1 MSDELLEEA
10 LKPAYFKD
18 DEPVDTSNQNIYQTY
33 STDFGGPIDFDAIAT
48 HNPSPLDLVYKKP
61 VPVADRLGEAS
72 GLTWPYTY
80 SGGEGKVEEGPSFL
94 ESTAEGLGAVKKA
107 IVSGAKTAGDI
118 TVGAVEEAA
127 GYAKSNPIDAA
138 LIALSMIPQAR
149 AARWGGKALSYAPR
163 LAKNIGFLQKS
174 KYAAPIINKTKSA
187 AKLGRTGIQVNLLAD
202 AVNDFYQ
209 HGLMF
214 NPEEDLW
221 DYLYRS
227 DKDIQSAFY
236 NTGYDFNT
244 SDEQLDRTWDL
255 LNYAH
260 EKHGISIPM
269 IYTEGSDKNE
279 PFRKKWTNPTYAAGF
294 LGRAGNIHVLEGYE
308 SGGKSVDYNRQV
320 LTEYLHHIRNETGGI
335 FANIE
340 RTYDS
345 AAGLG
350 LVTYL
355 KTLPDSEL
363 EQYNAR
369 RDSDGDIMEKYKL
382 DEEGNFQYTKFG
394 DKVRSH
400 DHYSH
405 SNSIKSEERI
415 HGLYEDKLLEIAKIE
430 NKTEREAAFDT
441 FLEEM
446 KEGVGKERAIRY
458 GQFIPTGSEE
468 VTKKLRDNIMKTL
481 KEYYPTY

>member
-1 MSDELLEEA
+1 MSNELLEEA
-10 LKPAYFKD
+10 LKPEYFKD
-18 DEPVDTSNQNIYQTY
+18 DEVVDTSYQNIYQTY

-48 HNPSPLDLVYKKP
+48 HNPSPLDSVYKKP

-94 ESTAEGLGAVKKA
+94 ESTAEGFGAVKEA
-107 IVSGAKTAGDI
+107 IVSGAKTAKDI
-118 TVGAVEEAA
+118 TTGVVEEAA
-127 GYAKSNPIDAA
+127 GYAKSNPTDAA
-138 LIALSMIPQAR
+138 LIALSMIPQVR
-149 AARWGGKALSYAPR
+149 AARWGGKALSYVPS
-163 LAKNIGFLQKS
+163 LAKNIGLLQKS

-187 AKLGRTGIQVNLLAD
+187 VNWGRFGVGLNLTTD
-202 AVNDFYQ
+202 IINDFYQ

-236 NTGYDFNT
+236 ETGYDFNT

-279 PFRKKWTNPTYAAGF
+279 PFRREWTNPSYAAGF
-294 LGRAGNIHVLEGYE
+294 LGRAGNIHVLEGFE
-308 SGGKSVDYNRQV
+308 ARGKPVDYNTQV
-320 LTEYLHHIRNETGGI
+320 LTEYLHHIRHETGGI

-340 RTYDS
+340 RTYDMGS
-345 AAGLG
+345 AKAFIDH
-350 LVTYL
+350 L

-382 DEEGNFQYTKFG
+382 DEEGNFQYAEDG
-394 DKVRSH
+394 SKVRSSKF
-400 DHYSH
+400 YSH

-430 NKTEREAAFDT
+430 NKAEREAAFDT